1 MDAALQSVIEAVVND
16 KVQAG
21 EMFTAYDVTKEVRNR
36 GHRERHNNMKTVV
49 HDYYGRGLMGS
60 DYTRTLI
67 PIQGAP
73 VPAFLYHRYTDDPTT
88 YNPSQ
93 PRAASSNPAA
103 VGAAVGNFYAQGKAD
118 PDDDDDGSAANPTS
132 ASLSPPSSLPQL
144 STGTVKNGVRKPDAR
159 GTVCIP
165 AKHLRACGFKP
176 KDTVFVWTKDGKTLA
191 VQKPATSGGKPL
203 AKYTV
208 DENNN
213 VRITKVPLGTI
224 AAPSNGGYTFAD
236 SGGEVLVRAD

>member
-1 MDAALQSVIEAVVND
+1 MDAALQTVIEAVVND

-36 GHRERHNNMKTVV
+36 GHRERHNNMKQVV

-73 VPAFLYHRYTDDPTT
+73 VPAFLYHRYTDDPTS

-93 PRAASSNPAA
+93 PRPAVSNPAA
-103 VGAAVGNFYAQGKAD
+103 VGKAVGSFYAQGKAD
-118 PDDDDDGSAANPTS
+118 PNVDDDDGTSS
-132 ASLSPPSSLPQL
+132 ASLAPPSSLPQL
-144 STGTVKNGVRKPDAR
+144 AVGTGKPNGCRKPDAR

-165 AKHLRACGFKP
+165 ATHLRACGFKP

-191 VQKPATSGGKPL
+191 VQKPTSGGGKPL

-213 VRITKVPLGTI
+213 VRITKTPLGTI
-224 AAPSNGGYTFAD
+224 ASPSSGYTFAD
-236 SGGEVLVRAD
+236 SAGEVLVQAD